1 MPHMP
6 RMPHA
11 GWGSDAA
18 GWGCNPADT
27 RGPSDACHAHVDP
40 SGATKG
46 CYPADM
52 YRSGAADGLGVPP
65 HGLGCHPAD
74 IYADAARL
82 GSGCYPADMSAYM
95 YAARLDSPLRTPPGG
110 APPSPSRLP
119 PPSAAFTKGCHP
131 ADMGM
136 HVCMSPSFTKTLPP
150 SAYRAAVAASIERT
164 PPSPH
169 RRHPRTSAA
178 IRAAAVELRHDER
191 PQEASPWVAPGGVP
205 ERVPGGLPGGVPAGA
220 RAGSPPRAAREAA
233 GREAAGR
240 KASGASADSFLQ
252 EAMLEWERMQAAH
265 VSA

>member
-1 MPHMP
+1 
-6 RMPHA
+6 
-11 GWGSDAA
+11 
-18 GWGCNPADT
+18 
-27 RGPSDACHAHVDP
+27 
-40 SGATKG
+40 
-46 CYPADM
+46 
-52 YRSGAADGLGVPP
+52 
-65 HGLGCHPAD
+65 
-74 IYADAARL
+74 
-82 GSGCYPADMSAYM
+82 
-95 YAARLDSPLRTPPGG
+95 
-110 APPSPSRLP
+110 
-119 PPSAAFTKGCHP
+119 
-131 ADMGM
+131 MGM

-150 SAYRAAVAASIERT
+150 SAYRAAVAAAIEWT

-240 KASGASADSFLQ
+240 EAAGREAAGREAAGRKASGASADSFLQ